1 MIEKTYS
8 NFNFSTIER
17 IMGMMY
23 EDHSNSSLNIL
34 KNELNKFFIKAKC
47 REIIYTNNT
56 DKMFFGMR
64 VYVNIHDNE
73 VMNIIGDNKSEI
85 FSEYYVELDSKL
97 FDPMLNLDEHELT
110 AILLH
115 EVGHITY
122 DTGTIDEVR
131 KQLDMYMVKS
141 GDNIDINAP
150 KSYRELL
157 AYALKD
163 SVLKVGSLFSKMGN
177 TEIIAD
183 SFVVSCG
190 YGPALDSAIRKISS
204 SSYYM
209 YKDVD
214 NRLIALSWVLRL
226 RSEFNIRRL
235 PAIKTLNTAKQLT
248 GSKLE
253 QRELT
258 YAVSTLNNMHDPLSE
273 GISLIDNVKNRF
285 SKKFSD
291 FKAKGIRS
299 IKNDVYEMNLRV
311 RCAESEEDLMY
322 VIRTVNTDISIL
334 RDYLTENISDEEREE
349 VNKALE
355 ELYAVRQNAA
365 KNKEVRSR
373 YDSLIQVVYPNM

>member
-115 EVGHITY
+115 EVGHIAY

-141 GDNIDINAP
+141 GDSIDINAP

-204 SSYYM
+204 SSYYI

-273 GISLIDNVKNRF
+273 GINLIDNVKNRF

-373 YDSLIQVVYPNM
+373 YDSLIQVVYPNL